1 MQTSCTVEDIITKL
15 YKLKPDKSP
24 GIDQIHPHV
33 LKECRE
39 KIAVPLFII
48 FKKSMEEG
56 YTPEDWRQAR
66 VTPIFKK
73 GSKRQACNYRPVSL
87 TSVPCKIMESL
98 VRDAILKHL
107 NENNLLSNKQHGF
120 IKGRSCMTN
129 LLSTLEDLTR
139 SLDEGFDIDILYL
152 DYSKA
157 FDTVPHKRLI
167 SKLQAYGISGKILDW
182 VRSFLSHR
190 RQNVG
195 VRNAHSEWADV
206 RSGVPQGS
214 VLGPILFVIYINDLP
229 DIVSSTTKMFADD
242 TKIYNQIDK
251 NSNRGEET
259 IQQDLNQL

>member
-1 MQTSCTVEDIITKL
+1 MYTDEPDGDPPSLAPRKLQGEHVTNANFTVEDIITKL

-87 TSVPCKIMESL
+87 TSIPCKIMESL

-107 NENNLLSNKQHGF
+107 LRKQPSLQQTAWVHQRQ
-120 IKGRSCMTN
+120 ILHDKP
-129 LLSTLEDLTR
+129 TLHT
-139 SLDEGFDIDILYL
+139 
-152 DYSKA
+152 
-157 FDTVPHKRLI
+157 
-167 SKLQAYGISGKILDW
+167 
-182 VRSFLSHR
+182 
-190 RQNVG
+190 
-195 VRNAHSEWADV
+195 
-206 RSGVPQGS
+206 
-214 VLGPILFVIYINDLP
+214 
-229 DIVSSTTKMFADD
+229 
-242 TKIYNQIDK
+242 
-251 NSNRGEET
+251 
-259 IQQDLNQL
+259 